1 MSGGGLGGRGLW
13 RRSRQQRPG
22 CGAGRAAE
30 RGARISRRVELLS
43 IPESASAAKVSVP
56 GARTLWHAARRRLL
70 RRAAWTLLRIC
81 VQEAQAGP
89 GFAVCEPGHR
99 PSARPH
105 EGGPPRAETGP
116 RTGRRRACVQS
127 REREWLRTQGAESLT
142 DFHVSLCSCHL
153 SRNVLDLP
161 EDPGA
166 VDVEDGVPPPR
177 AAPPLL
183 RRVVLNRFHDLDHSP
198 TMGCRSAA

>member
-1 MSGGGLGGRGLW
+1 MLWRGAGLGAEGSGGGAGSSGRDVVLEE
-13 RRSRQQRPG
+13 RQ
-22 CGAGRAAE
+22 

-142 DFHVSLCSCHL
+142 EFMCRC
-153 SRNVLDLP
+153 
-161 EDPGA
+161 
-166 VDVEDGVPPPR
+166 VP
-177 AAPPLL
+177 
-183 RRVVLNRFHDLDHSP
+183 VI
-198 TMGCRSAA
+198 